1 MTASLVHACRQAGV
15 EDERVLDAVR
25 AVDRTAFLPSAQ
37 KRSAT
42 RDAPLPIG
50 DGQTTSQPSLIA
62 RMVQAL
68 HLTGDETVL
77 EVGTGSGYQTA
88 ILSRLA
94 RSVVSIDR
102 HPSLVDSATAAL
114 DGLDNVVLVVGDGT
128 LGWPDL
134 APYDA
139 ITVGATGPQVP
150 PALLAQLADG
160 GRLVIPVGPP
170 NRSSLQRWIRRG
182 TESVG
187 PEQLMQ
193 VRFVPLI
200 GEAGFADED

>member
-1 MTASLVHACRQAGV
+1 MAHTMFPSPSSTATWVVPSCSPWPVSLEPPAGV
-15 EDERVLDAVR
+15 VVR
-25 AVDRTAFLPSAQ
+25 
-37 KRSAT
+37 
-42 RDAPLPIG
+42 
-50 DGQTTSQPSLIA
+50 
-62 RMVQAL
+62 
-68 HLTGDETVL
+68 E
-77 EVGTGSGYQTA
+77 
-88 ILSRLA
+88 
-94 RSVVSIDR
+94 
-102 HPSLVDSATAAL
+102 L

-150 PALLAQLADG
+150 PALLEQLADG

-170 NRSSLQRWIRRG
+170 NRSSLQRWVRRG